1 MIFNISNAP
10 ARVLPVLNSSYP
22 QDVSLME
29 SASGSATFQV
39 QIATD
44 GKPAKYTYQWYVNG
58 SAVSGANGTSFTKTG
73 LTSAA
78 SYTVYC
84 TVTNKAGTVTSR
96 VATLT
101 VTSSKPV
108 YTYTGNATFTQEDTY
123 NWQIKF
129 LTSGNFT
136 FSYLGNA
143 ASGIDVFCVGGGG
156 GGNKGVGTYCHG
168 AGGGGGRT
176 TNSFGIIANTNT
188 SYSIVIGGGGASA
201 GSEQTAGTGGTSSA
215 FNVSAAGGNGAP
227 ASGNGGAGGS
237 GGGAIGWT
245 TGSSSDTPSGDGG
258 SDGGNGGDGWGD
270 KKGGQGQG
278 STTRAFGDSNGEL
291 FAGGG
296 GGACVGDNSPGGAGG
311 GAPGGF
317 RDGVSPNAVAN
328 MGGGGGAGRYGG
340 NYPCDSG
347 SGGSG
352 IVVIRNHR

>member
-29 SASGSATFQV
+29 SASGSATTFQV
-39 QIATD
+39 QIATA

-108 YTYTGNATFTQEDTY
+108 YTYTGNATFTQEDAY
-123 NWQIKF
+123 NWKIKF
-129 LTSGNFT
+129 LTSGNLK

-156 GGNKGVGTYCHG
+156 GAIGEGESFSL
-168 AGGGGGRT
+168 AGGGGGY
-176 TNSFGIIANTNT
+176 TNT
-188 SYSIVIGGGGASA
+188 SLVTGVNPNTDYAIFVGNGGSR
-201 GSEQTAGTGGTSSA
+201 QVQGGTSSA
-215 FNVSAAGGNGAP
+215 FGVLAAGGYAPTGATMRI
-227 ASGNGGAGGS
+227 GANGGS
-237 GGGAIGWT
+237 GGGAGEAN
-245 TGSSSDTPSGDGG
+245 GG
-258 SDGGNGGDGWGD
+258 SDGGNGYSHGNNSGGT
-270 KKGGQGQG
+270 GQGF
-278 STTRAFGDSNGEL
+278 TTREFGEANGTL
-291 FAGGG
+291 YAGGG
-296 GGACVGDNSPGGAGG
+296 GGGGGDGQKSGYDGGAGG
-311 GAPGGF
+311 GGKGGNQF
-317 RDGVSPNAVAN
+317 TIIDSNGGTNT
-328 MGGGGGAGRYGG
+328 GGGGGGGTVEHTSGAGIGG
-340 NYPCDSG
+340 F
-347 SGGSG
+347 GGSG